1 MTASHKV
8 HCTTMPLD
16 SADRIL
22 CIAEVPV
29 HNHRVIYDLMD
40 TVRGIMEGRLSPVE
54 QVTEIGS
61 AEVRAV
67 FGSGSRKIAGCM
79 VNEGSLKKGCTVEV
93 GLTAPLHLA
102 VSMWLPKDLQCSIPL
117 STSHIALLVAS
128 ELITLFTP
136 HIVHLLLVA
145 AHQAVCSLLDVLRL

>member
-1 MTASHKV
+1 M
-8 HCTTMPLD
+8 
-16 SADRIL
+16 
-22 CIAEVPV
+22 

-93 GLTAPLHLA
+93 GLHFP
-102 VSMWLPKDLQCSIPL
+102 
-117 STSHIALLVAS
+117 
-128 ELITLFTP
+128 
-136 HIVHLLLVA
+136 VHLLRKAGLCL
-145 AHQAVCSLLDVLRL
+145 VCSHDGMTA

>member
-1 MTASHKV
+1 MKNAMTASNKQ
-8 HCTTMPLD
+8 HCTAVSLNST
-16 SADRIL
+16 DRIL
-22 CIAEVPV
+22 CFAEVPV

-40 TVRGIMEGRLSPVE
+40 TVRGIMEGRLSSVE

-93 GLTAPLHLA
+93 GLTTLFHPSPSASGFQNIRNAACCSAPYTLLA
-102 VSMWLPKDLQCSIPL
+102 VNLRICDKLY
-117 STSHIALLVAS
+117 TSK
-128 ELITLFTP
+128 
-136 HIVHLLLVA
+136 
-145 AHQAVCSLLDVLRL
+145 